1 MNSVYLG
8 NVQLFPHAKAFN
20 NVTTY
25 LESAVVKD
33 KSTMDALTQEQE
45 RKHMR
50 KQKGKKGTEV
60 KKSERK
66 KNKTKNEERKLG
78 KIKSFCFHVNFVLK
92 ICIHVTS

>member
-1 MNSVYLG
+1 MISFPRFTSRFTRNRISTFFQGSLG
-8 NVQLFPHAKAFN
+8 SREIGQ
-20 NVTTY
+20 
-25 LESAVVKD
+25 VK
-33 KSTMDALTQEQE
+33 DALTQEQE